1 MIVSSPRPRP
11 PVVAARRLAG
21 LIAAAV
27 AVMVLWFSG
36 GGTASAATTTTTTTP
51 PTGASAATPA
61 TSAAPTPSIAAP
73 TVGSVVT
80 PTVPTPGD
88 SSVRVSVTSPNGTNN
103 PVLIIVITTM
113 AAFLPGLLMVATTFP
128 RFLIV
133 LGLTRQALGL
143 NTTPPNQVLTGL
155 AAFLTLFAMGPV
167 FGKIND
173 VALQPA
179 LKGQITQ
186 VEAVKAGWEP
196 LRDYLLVHTR
206 TNDLSLMQGLAGDQP
221 ATPKDVSPRVLLPAY
236 IISELRAA
244 FTIGFLV
251 WVPFLLIDLLVSSV
265 LSALGMLMMPPV
277 VISLPV
283 KLVLFV
289 LVDGWALLVGS
300 LLRSVT

>member
-1 MIVSSPRPRP
+1 MTVARPRPRP
-11 PVVAARRLAG
+11 QVVVARRLAG
-21 LIAAAV
+21 LLAATV
-27 AVMVLWFSG
+27 AVMVLWFG
-36 GGTASAATTTTTTTP
+36 GGPTANAATPSATTTAPTTATTTGT
-51 PTGASAATPA
+51 TPA
-61 TSAAPTPSIAAP
+61 TTAPSIPTPTIG
-73 TVGSVVT
+73 TVVT
-80 PTVPTPGD
+80 PTVPSPGD
-88 SSVRVSVTSPNGTNN
+88 NSVRVSVTSPNGTNN
-103 PVLIIVITTM
+103 PVLIVVITTL
-113 AAFLPGLLMVATTFP
+113 AAFVPGLLMVATTFP

-167 FGKIND
+167 FSKMNEA
-173 VALQPA
+173 ALQPA
-179 LKGQITQ
+179 LKGKITQ
-186 VEAVKAGWEP
+186 AEAVKAGWEP
-196 LRDYLLVHTR
+196 LRDYLLEHTR
-206 TNDLSLMQGLAGDQP
+206 KNDLDLMQGLAGGTKP
-221 ATPKDVSPRVLLPAY
+221 ATAKEISPRVLLPAY

-277 VISLPV
+277 VISLPL
-283 KLVLFV
+283 KLVMFV

>member
-1 MIVSSPRPRP
+1 MPLPRTITRAL
-11 PVVAARRLAG
+11 VALVLATVTALG
-21 LIAAAV
+21 L
-27 AVMVLWFSG
+27 G
-36 GGTASAATTTTTTTP
+36 GGAASAATTTTTPVTTP
-51 PTGASAATPA
+51 STPA
-61 TSAAPTPSIAAP
+61 VSTPTITTPAIPGIETPS
-73 TVGSVVT
+73 
-80 PTVPTPGD
+80 VPRPED
-88 SSVRVSVTSPNGTNN
+88 AVRVSVDAPAGTNN
-103 PVLIIVITTM
+103 PVLIVLIVTLIS
-113 AAFLPGLLMVATTFP
+113 LVPGLLMVATTFP

-143 NTTPPNQVLTGL
+143 NQTPPNQVLTGL
-155 AAFLTLFAMGPV
+155 AAFLTLFAMAPV

-179 LKGQITQ
+179 LKGDKTQ
-186 VEAVKAGWEP
+186 AEAVKDGWEP
-196 LRDYLLVHTR
+196 LRDYLLDHTR
-206 TNDLSLMQGLAGDQP
+206 SADLALFQDMSGQPKP
-221 ATPKDVSPRVLLPAY
+221 ATPEEVSARVLIPAY

-251 WVPFLLIDLLVSSV
+251 WVPFLLIDLLVSSL
-265 LSALGMLMMPPV
+265 LSALGMMMMPPV

>member
-1 MIVSSPRPRP
+1 VTVSSPQPRP
-11 PVVAARRLAG
+11 QVVAARRVVG
-21 LIAAAV
+21 LIAASV
-27 AVMVLWFSG
+27 AVMVLSFGG
-36 GGTASAATTTTTTTP
+36 GGTASAATPTTTTAPATT
-51 PTGASAATPA
+51 AATTA
-61 TSAAPTPSIAAP
+61 TSAAPAPSIAAP
-73 TVGSVVT
+73 TVDSVVT
-80 PTVPTPGD
+80 PTVPTPAD
-88 SSVRVSVTSPNGTNN
+88 SSVKVSVTSPNGTNN

-179 LKGQITQ
+179 LKGKITQ
-186 VEAVKAGWEP
+186 AEAVKAGWEP

-206 TNDLSLMQGLAGDQP
+206 TSDLTLMQGLAGGNKP

>member
-1 MIVSSPRPRP
+1 MTMSSRSPRPQ
-11 PVVAARRLAG
+11 VVAARRVAG
-21 LIAAAV
+21 LIAASV
-27 AVMVLWFSG
+27 AVMVLWFGG
-36 GGTASAATTTTTTTP
+36 GGTASAATPTTTTAPATTAA
-51 PTGASAATPA
+51 PTA
-61 TSAAPTPSIAAP
+61 TSATPTPSIAAP
-73 TVGSVVT
+73 AVDSVVT

-88 SSVRVSVTSPNGTNN
+88 SSVKVSVTSPNGTNN

-179 LKGQITQ
+179 LKGKITQ
-186 VEAVKAGWEP
+186 AEAVKAGWEP

-206 TNDLSLMQGLAGDQP
+206 TNDLSLMQGLAGGDKP
-221 ATPKDVSPRVLLPAY
+221 ATPQDVSPRVLLPAY